1 MNGASALQKEEH
13 VFGHGHTRPEACK
26 REATRS
32 RECNAQRRPGL
43 GNHPPVMCRLVDQQD
58 HGVDRPIALLQ
69 VETSKEC
76 LEVVQAS
83 LGLDPEP
90 PIGPL
95 DDEVPCSLVVPAGGV
110 APAAAGVPVA
120 ADCNRYDGDFVAQ
133 DQGWRKQSRESSLKG
148 EVGRIP
154 NRRAARIGP
163 SPQVTTNYRQELRDP
178 QHADIS
184 RLAPTDARDLIV

>member
-1 MNGASALQKEEH
+1 MWVPSRKRDLRACPGTVRSSRAAFVPGGQGHGEFGASTLHKPHLMNGASALQKQEH

-90 PIGPL
+90 PVGPL

-148 EVGRIP
+148 EP
-154 NRRAARIGP
+154 
-163 SPQVTTNYRQELRDP
+163 
-178 QHADIS
+178 
-184 RLAPTDARDLIV
+184 